1 MIRPRTGR
9 ARGVGAML
17 PLALGV
23 LLAGPAGGASG
34 PVGGTLRVVQ
44 RGDFDFVD
52 PGLARSP
59 AAQAV
64 EHATCRT
71 LYDAS
76 GPALV
81 PDAPAAAPR
90 VSRDRLTWTFRIRG
104 GLKYQTGNDVTAR
117 DFAYAIQR
125 DRDPRMSSPA
135 TVYAAA
141 VASAKA
147 AGKSKLVIR
156 LKRRAARL
164 GAGPPAAVFFPPP
177 PRTPPHPHT
186 RPGPRPA

>member
-9 ARGVGAML
+9 ARGIGAML
-17 PLALGV
+17 ALALGV
-23 LLAGPAGGASG
+23 RLAGPAGGASG
-34 PVGGTLRVVQ
+34 PIGGTLRVVQ
-44 RGDFDFVD
+44 RGDFAFVD

-76 GPALV
+76 GPSLV
-81 PDAPAAAPR
+81 PDAAAAAPR
-90 VSRDRLTWTFRIRG
+90 VSRDGLTWTFRIRG

-117 DFAYAIQR
+117 DFAYAIRR

-141 VASAKA
+141 VASVKA

-156 LKRRAARL
+156 LKRR
-164 GAGPPAAVFFPPP
+164 GAPSAV
-177 PRTPPHPHT
+177 
-186 RPGPRPA
+186 RPSLS